1 MLTATA
7 SLSWLPF
14 NGHLEDCTISNVCVL
29 GWGCGLL
36 GCWFDEM
43 AIELQRSRKG
53 CSQGFYPSAIYH
65 WWLQLLTKCLSRW
78 DEMISSHTEKTHI
91 TFKIITILCLMD
103 YHSFSLSLSFFYLLS
118 FSSLHYFFFSL
129 AFSLLLSSFPFFLGF
144 LLVSSFAN
152 MPLFNNHQEAKFT
165 SYAIKIYEVRGLVWW
180 QDVRFQKINLK
191 LTWQDCDWTF
201 EHCVE
206 F

>member
-29 GWGCGLL
+29 GWGCSLL

-91 TFKIITILCLMD
+91 TFKVITILCLMD
-103 YHSFSLSLSFFYLLS
+103 YHLLSLSLFFFFTFLLFSPLLFLLS
-118 FSSLHYFFFSL
+118 CLFFTLIIFSLFFFVS
-129 AFSLLLSSFPFFLGF
+129 SSSPLLLICLFSIITRKPNLQVMQLKYMRLG
-144 LLVSSFAN
+144 
-152 MPLFNNHQEAKFT
+152 
-165 SYAIKIYEVRGLVWW
+165 G
-180 QDVRFQKINLK
+180 
-191 LTWQDCDWTF
+191 
-201 EHCVE
+201 
-206 F
+206 